1 MKTCNYCFNEC
12 TQKHVCDQIIEGLL
26 NGDTVEDLLQ
36 ETDHTLAK
44 AISMCQAR
52 EAAKKQHSNLTAQ
65 SWESVT
71 AVRGQQDDKSRSTQ
85 LTCHGCGAKP
95 HPAGRSQCPAYNQTC
110 HYCHKVGHFAK
121 VCRSKGTRQLQPKT
135 TGGLTAITASTPCLS
150 GVHHG
155 RIADPAPTIVVNIC
169 SANGSNTTEALP
181 DSGADISAA
190 STKALHDL
198 NEHIDNLLPPN
209 VIPKAA
215 NGTQMHPIGQLPISF
230 NLEHKT
236 YQTDLHIFNGVN
248 GIIMSWK
255 ACKALGILPPCY
267 PQPPSQT
274 QPNIKA
280 LPPQPHTTA
289 QVDQRIPITRELMM
303 QEFPRVFDG
312 NIKTMEG
319 EQFHIDNAKPFHV
332 YLHATIPWHYVADSL
347 RPLLST
353 KNDFV

>member
-1 MKTCNYCFNEC
+1 MDVEPNR
-12 TQKHVCDQIIEGLL
+12 TQQ
-26 NGDTVEDLLQ
+26 
-36 ETDHTLAK
+36 
-44 AISMCQAR
+44 
-52 EAAKKQHSNLTAQ
+52 
-65 SWESVT
+65 
-71 AVRGQQDDKSRSTQ
+71 
-85 LTCHGCGAKP
+85 
-95 HPAGRSQCPAYNQTC
+95 
-110 HYCHKVGHFAK
+110 
-121 VCRSKGTRQLQPKT
+121 
-135 TGGLTAITASTPCLS
+135 
-150 GVHHG
+150 GV
-155 RIADPAPTIVVNIC
+155 V
-169 SANGSNTTEALP
+169 SALP
-181 DSGADISAA
+181 ITKHATTATRFA
-190 STKALHDL
+190 VVKALASCNQRQQGDSKLSQPLHHIFPVSTMAEKLIQHLLSLSKFALPTVQVRLRHFLTLGQTYQQLVPRLCKTSMNTLTTYCLQMSSLKLQTAPKCILLDSFPSHSTL
-198 NEHIDNLLPPN
+198 N
-209 VIPKAA
+209 
-215 NGTQMHPIGQLPISF
+215 TRPI
-230 NLEHKT
+230 